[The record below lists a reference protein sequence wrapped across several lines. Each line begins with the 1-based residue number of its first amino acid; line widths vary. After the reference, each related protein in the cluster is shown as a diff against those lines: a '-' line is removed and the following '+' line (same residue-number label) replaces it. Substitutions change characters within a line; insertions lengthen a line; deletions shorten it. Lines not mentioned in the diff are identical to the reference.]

1 MLNKGDDYE
10 NCWVWSL
17 IILFTLY
24 HSIGP
29 LYLKRGGNAARN
41 LIAAVGGPVG
51 AAALFGAPP
60 WQGFEGSAP
69 EAKNRCKISL

>member
-1 MLNKGDDYE
+1 MSRNLYIW
-10 NCWVWSL
+10 CWVWSL

-29 LYLKRGGNAARN
+29 LYLKRGSNAARN
-41 LIAAVGGPVG
+41 LIVAVGGLGG
-51 AAALFGAPP
+51 AAALFGSPHL
-60 WQGFEGSAP
+60 GGDFGGSTL